1 VGLGFLLLGLLLA
14 RHFGRFHGG
23 NIPG

>member
-1 VGLGFLLLGLLLA
+1 LGFLLLGVLLA
-14 RHFGRFHGG
+14 RHFGGFHGG